1 MLSASWDAQQALWQL
16 IHDDSTLATQ
26 KVPVTIGSPTTLERE
41 HVWIPATIEDWTA
54 RLATTGIRNK
64 DETFTL
70 PVHIFVDMTTNTYP
84 DVRNRIKALGQ
95 LVEEVISANHTLNNT
110 VMLATITGAR
120 LEDTYN
126 DADRR
131 RALLLTLLV
140 RCTAWI
146 GE

>member
-1 MLSASWDAQQALWQL
+1 MLSAAWDSQQTLYEL
-16 IHDDSTLATQ
+16 VRDDATLAAQ
-26 KVPVTIGSPTTLERE
+26 RVPVTLGSPTTLERE
-41 HVWIPATIEDWTA
+41 HIWIPATVEEWTA

-70 PVHIFVDMTTNTYP
+70 PIHIFVDMTTNTYP
-84 DVRNRIKALGQ
+84 DVRNRIKVLGQ
-95 LVEEVISANHTLNNT
+95 LVEQVISANHTLNAT

-126 DADRR
+126 EADRR
-131 RALLLTLLV
+131 RALLLTMLV